1 MPMSKDFLPPDIHDT
16 GKDNPE
22 QLMTWVGHLTELR
35 GRLFKVI
42 FFFVLVFL
50 AVYPFTDR
58 LLDILMIPL
67 ARAMSETGGSNRVI
81 FTGLA
86 EGFITHLKLAAFAGI
101 VLSVPFGAFQ
111 FWRFVAP
118 GLYPREKTFLRV
130 LFIASPVLFI
140 VGGLFVFYALMPLAF
155 RFLLS
160 FQQLSGAQMHLPVV
174 LEARLSEYLSFLTT
188 LILAFGL
195 SFQLPVVLVVLARMG
210 VIRLQTLIAGRRYAL
225 VLIFVLAAVL
235 TPPDVIS
242 QFALA
247 LPLLFLYETAIWCI
261 GYLEKKKNQVYK

>member
-1 MPMSKDFLPPDIHDT
+1 MADDFVPPDIRDD
-16 GKDNPE
+16 GQENPE

-35 GRLFKVI
+35 SRLFKVM
-42 FFFVLVFL
+42 FFFILAFL
-50 AVYPFTDR
+50 AVYPFADR
-58 LLDILMIPL
+58 ILDVLMIPL
-67 ARAMSETGGSNRVI
+67 ARAMNETGGSQRVI

-86 EGFITHLKLAAFAGI
+86 EGFITHLKLAAFGGI
-101 VLSVPFGAFQ
+101 ILSVPFGAFQ
-111 FWRFVAP
+111 LWRFIAP
-118 GLYPREKTFLRV
+118 GLYPQEKTFLRA

-140 VGGLFVFYALMPLAF
+140 IGALFVFYALMPLAF

-160 FQQLSGAQMHLPVV
+160 FQQLSGAQAQMHLPVV
-174 LEARLSEYLSFLTT
+174 LEARLSEYLSFFTALV
-188 LILAFGL
+188 LAFGL
-195 SFQLPVVLVVLARMG
+195 SFQLPIVLVILVRMG
-210 VIRLQTLIAGRRYAL
+210 VIRLRTLIAGRRYAV